1 MCVLLS
7 FNLYINLIKVKI
19 KRLPQNTRQ
28 YMGQAIKKKKL
39 IACSL
44 YFASF
49 LFSNKKGKKIV
60 EQKAKLYS

>member
-28 YMGQAIKKKKL
+28 YMGQKKKFNCVQLVLCL
-39 IACSL
+39 ISL
-44 YFASF
+44 F
-49 LFSNKKGKKIV
+49 
-60 EQKAKLYS
+60 

>member
-28 YMGQAIKKKKL
+28 YMGQKKKKKINCVQLVLCL
-39 IACSL
+39 ISL
-44 YFASF
+44 F
-49 LFSNKKGKKIV
+49 
-60 EQKAKLYS
+60 